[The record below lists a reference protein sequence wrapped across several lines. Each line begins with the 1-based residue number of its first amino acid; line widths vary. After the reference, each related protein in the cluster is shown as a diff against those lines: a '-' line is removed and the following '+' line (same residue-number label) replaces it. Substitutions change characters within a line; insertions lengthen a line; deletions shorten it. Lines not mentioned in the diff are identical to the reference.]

1 MDRLATACL
10 IASALLAGC
19 QDGTGTSQATRPA
32 GLTVSVGGSVGTA
45 GAVVSQP
52 RTDAARPR

>member
-1 MDRLATACL
+1 MGRLAATCL
-10 IASALLAGC
+10 IAAALLPGCRDSAGTP
-19 QDGTGTSQATRPA
+19 GATRPA

>member
-1 MDRLATACL
+1 MATACL
-10 IASALLAGC
+10 IAAALLGGC
-19 QDGTGTSQATRPA
+19 RDSASTPEATRPG